1 MTHILKLSR
10 PDPVIHLKAYG
21 GVRIKG
27 VEQSEVQCEI
37 KAPQLATMV
46 EEGGQVY
53 ITVNSSCSLSVPVG
67 SSIQMERGMG
77 SVKIVSIHGPIQ
89 IEKVLGN
96 LSLQDVGE
104 VQVEKVGGNFAVRQ
118 AAGAVSIEKAA
129 GNLVVADAA
138 AFECE
143 KTGGSA
149 YARDLRGDFFLG
161 KAGGSFKGQSLC
173 GMTTVSKIGGS
184 FTARDIR
191 LKGDLKTGGSITLG
205 AAGFEDVASLKAG
218 GDIKIKLDEGM
229 DDLAFSM
236 RSAAQSIKV
245 KTRGDDIKVS
255 DYSYDYQLGA
265 GGQEIALAA
274 GGSVSIL
281 DDLSLDDDLVGDLD
295 KHFDYEES
303 AFSEMIQSRV
313 ESATRRA
320 EAKVKTAEIRLEKI
334 REQVEKT
341 RGFNIDFGDDFPS
354 SPVSVSDSP
363 TVNRPA
369 GQKGATDEERL
380 MILQM
385 LQDGKVSVDEAETL
399 FQALE
404 E

>member
-37 KAPQLATMV
+37 KAPQLVTMV
-46 EEGGQVY
+46 EEDGQVY
-53 ITVNSSCSLSVPVG
+53 VTVNSSCSLTVPVG
-67 SSIQMERGMG
+67 SAIQMERGMG

-96 LSLQDVGE
+96 LSMEDVGE

-129 GNLVVADAA
+129 GNLVVEDTA

-149 YARDLRGDFFLG
+149 YARDLQGDFTLG
-161 KAGGSFKGQSLC
+161 KAGGSFKGQSLE
-173 GMTTVSKIGGS
+173 GMTTISKVGGS
-184 FTARDIR
+184 VMARDIR
-191 LKGDLKTGGSITLG
+191 LKGDLKAGGSITLG
-205 AAGFEDVASLKAG
+205 AAGFEDVTSLKAG
-218 GDIKIKLDEGM
+218 GDIKIKLNEGLE
-229 DDLAFSM
+229 DLTFSI
-236 RSAAQSIKV
+236 RSAAQSIKIN
-245 KTRGDDIKVS
+245 TRGDEIKIS
-255 DYSYDYQLGA
+255 DHSYDYQLGA

-281 DDLSLDDDLVGDLD
+281 DDLSMEEDLVGDLD
-295 KHFDYEES
+295 KHFEYEES

-320 EAKVKTAEIRLEKI
+320 EAKVKSAEIRLEKI

-341 RGFNIDFGDDFPS
+341 RGFNIEFDDIM
-354 SPVSVSDSP
+354 PVSPDSP
-363 TVNRPA
+363 DVSPPVTRPA

-385 LQDGKVSVDEAETL
+385 LQDGKISVDEAETL